1 MPTRPRK
8 SGGLGPHPQPSAT
21 PPSFLFAPLQPPACI
36 LGTSNLSP
44 CINLCLQGGLI
55 LWLAFSQWLQ
65 EGSPFIGQLLCAKL
79 FTKAPTHFIL
89 CRPHWYLRSGL
100 YCDLPMGTQ
109 PVMLL
114 FIFQTLFWPWKLPAC
129 SIKTWR
135 LQRASPTLI
144 EVFLPVPTQYL
155 RWTELPHFRDERV
168 EAQRARAISQGH
180 WGVMDPE
187 PRPCTP

>member
-1 MPTRPRK
+1 MLLTGKIEISGRLCTRPLPLISSQKGLEKPAVFALQMPTRPRK

-114 FIFQTLFWPWKLPAC
+114 FIFQTLF
-129 SIKTWR
+129 
-135 LQRASPTLI
+135 
-144 EVFLPVPTQYL
+144 
-155 RWTELPHFRDERV
+155 
-168 EAQRARAISQGH
+168 
-180 WGVMDPE
+180 
-187 PRPCTP
+187 